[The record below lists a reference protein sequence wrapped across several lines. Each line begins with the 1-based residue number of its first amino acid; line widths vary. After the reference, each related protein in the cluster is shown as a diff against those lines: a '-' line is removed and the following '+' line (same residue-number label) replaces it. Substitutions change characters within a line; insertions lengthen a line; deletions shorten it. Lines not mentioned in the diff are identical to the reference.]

1 MSSIRLGS
9 TGVGLLSASVF
20 LLAPACG
27 DTPPADSGA
36 EDDAVLDATREAV
49 DTSSIDTSGQE
60 AGVQEELPLVVI
72 MRQLSSDLTAF
83 SNALWLEDYQEMTAR
98 AASIADHPG
107 MTAEEVQRIQTEL
120 GPGMDDFLEADEAVH
135 QASVRMQEAARDQQL
150 DAILDNLAEVQR
162 GCVACHSRF
171 RERLRT
177 VPR

>member
-1 MSSIRLGS
+1 MSSIRVAR
-9 TGVGLLSASVF
+9 TGVGLLSASLF

-36 EDDAVLDATREAV
+36 EDDAVLDATGEAV
-49 DTSSIDTSGQE
+49 NTSSIDTSVQE
-60 AGVQEELPLVVI
+60 AGGQEELPLVVI

-83 SNALWLEDYQEMTAR
+83 SNALWLEDYEEMTAR

-107 MTAEEVQRIQTEL
+107 MTVQEVQRIQTEL
-120 GPGMDDFLEADEAVH
+120 GPEMAAFLEADDAVH
-135 QASVRMQEAARDQQL
+135 QASVRMHEAARDQQL

-162 GCVACHSRF
+162 GCVACHTQF

-177 VPR
+177 VPE